1 MKPYNPL
8 YTRVIHVMAFLT
20 GRFLADEL
28 DQRRTPTVVP
38 LPLSVIEIHLH
49 TVLRIKIVWLM
60 GIPVKELTPL
70 W

>member
-1 MKPYNPL
+1 
-8 YTRVIHVMAFLT
+8 MAFLT

-49 TVLRIKIVWLM
+49 AVLRIKIVWLM